1 MASVDRICANCGT
14 VNPIANSRCSNC
26 GTNLINLPARRDE
39 TRLSVLKSRG
49 ALAIAFGASA
59 LIARM
64 GFRIVTRAIV
74 PAIWQAITRAARPKA
89 ADPNAKHDDDADV
102 VIRGWRAWS
111 VRDDRKQSS
120 GEERFEWKVKS
131 KRNRVTGKPH

>member
-26 GTNLINLPARRDE
+26 GTNLINLPALRDE
-39 TRLSVLKSRG
+39 TRLPVLKSPG
-49 ALAIAFGASA
+49 VLAIALGASA
-59 LIARM
+59 LIARV
-64 GFRIVTRAIV
+64 GVQILTRAIAPAVWKLAKRAVKPKV
-74 PAIWQAITRAARPKA
+74 PDSPAAT
-89 ADPNAKHDDDADV
+89 DDEKPDV

-111 VRDDRKQSS
+111 VRSGEKHSS

-131 KRNRVTGKPH
+131 KKN